1 MLFSRLNYRRLL
13 QGATAAVLAALQGLA
28 YAQGG
33 STPLIWEVRSPT
45 TTVYLFGTIHVGARK
60 MYPLSPA
67 VEHAYAAS
75 RLLALEADP
84 TDQAVALAAIQHSAY
99 APPDNL
105 AKHISPALMEDVKKA
120 APALGLPIE
129 YARAMRPHLLSMTM
143 AMMEIGRE
151 GYDPSLGLDMHFAR
165 RAKQEGKSIIELESI
180 PGQLALLDSFSPDL
194 QEAMLRATVD
204 SIGDGSLANDLRDLV
219 SAWTTGDANGL
230 ATQLDKETEGL
241 SPAQVAEMRE
251 RLYDARNREMAD
263 KIVAMLAGNDT
274 VFVAVGA
281 GHLLG
286 SAGFVELL
294 RQKGYALKRL

>member
-1 MLFSRLNYRRLL
+1 MFLSRLNYRRLL
-13 QGATAAVLAALQGLA
+13 HGATAAVLAALQGLA
-28 YAQGG
+28 YAEGG

-45 TTVYLFGTIHVGARK
+45 NSVYLFGTIHVGARK

-67 VEHAYAAS
+67 VEQAYATS
-75 RLLALEADP
+75 RMLALEADP
-84 TDQAVALAAIQHSAY
+84 TDQAAALAAIQHSAY
-99 APPDNL
+99 RPPDNL
-105 AKHISPALMEDVKKA
+105 AKHIAPALMEDVKKA

-129 YARAMRPHLLSMTM
+129 YARAMPPHLLSMTM
-143 AMMEIGRE
+143 AMLEIGRE

-165 RAKQEGKSIIELESI
+165 RAKQDGKAIIELESI
-180 PGQLALLDSFSPDL
+180 AGQLALLDAFSPGL

-204 SIGDGSLANDLRDLV
+204 GINDGSLAGDLRDMV
-219 SAWTTGDANGL
+219 AAWASGDATGL
-230 ATQLDKETEGL
+230 ATQLDRETEGF

-251 RLYDARNREMAD
+251 RLYDSRNREMTD
-263 KIVAMLAGNDT
+263 KIAAMLAGNDP

-286 SAGFVELL
+286 PTGVVELL

>member
-165 RAKQEGKSIIELESI
+165 RHSSTASRRICRKRCC
-180 PGQLALLDSFSPDL
+180 A
-194 QEAMLRATVD
+194 
-204 SIGDGSLANDLRDLV
+204 
-219 SAWTTGDANGL
+219 
-230 ATQLDKETEGL
+230 
-241 SPAQVAEMRE
+241 
-251 RLYDARNREMAD
+251 RL
-263 KIVAMLAGNDT
+263 
-274 VFVAVGA
+274 
-281 GHLLG
+281 
-286 SAGFVELL
+286 
-294 RQKGYALKRL
+294 